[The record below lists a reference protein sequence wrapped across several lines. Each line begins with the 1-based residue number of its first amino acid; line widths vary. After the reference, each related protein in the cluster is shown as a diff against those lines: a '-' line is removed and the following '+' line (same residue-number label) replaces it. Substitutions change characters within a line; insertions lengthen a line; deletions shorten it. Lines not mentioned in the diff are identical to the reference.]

1 MRVRLIKAC
10 MPPLSL
16 PLSVRVRVRVWLY
29 VWVWVCIISPG
40 EVCGKKRSKVR
51 ESIAQA
57 SEFNEFSSCR
67 LFLSLF
73 LLSFEKRLK
82 FFFFFFSEP
91 NWLCAPHS
99 AKFPLTAFF

>member
-16 PLSVRVRVRVWLY
+16 PLSVRLRVR
-29 VWVWVCIISPG
+29 VWVCIISPG

-73 LLSFEKRLK
+73 LLSCEKRLK
-82 FFFFFFSEP
+82 FFFFFSEQ
-91 NWLCAPHS
+91 NWLCAAHS

>member
-1 MRVRLIKAC
+1 MRVRLIKVR

-16 PLSVRVRVRVWLY
+16 PLSVRVRVWVY

-82 FFFFFFSEP
+82 FFFFFFLSKTGCVRHILQ
-91 NWLCAPHS
+91 NSL
-99 AKFPLTAFF
+99 